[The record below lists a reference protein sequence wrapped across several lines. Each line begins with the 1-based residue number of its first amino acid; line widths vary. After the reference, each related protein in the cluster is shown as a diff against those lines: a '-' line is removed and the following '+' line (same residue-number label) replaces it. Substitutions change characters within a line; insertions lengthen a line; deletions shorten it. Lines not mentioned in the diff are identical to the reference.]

1 MDVHTVYIILI
12 SLSLAL
18 GIYGVVVQRG
28 ANLVRL
34 DFRMS
39 LMAVIWALFELT
51 AALSGYGIGMWILQ
65 FELSRESSTFWSH
78 MFAGAIFVAIGVRML
93 FLAFHQKTFLEHRME
108 MWISGRMFCSR
119 FTCAC
124 TAFAR
129 V

>member
-1 MDVHTVYIILI
+1 MLITPDGGDRQSFIIREQVMDVHTVYIILI

-51 AALSGYGIGMWILQ
+51 AALSGI
-65 FELSRESSTFWSH
+65 
-78 MFAGAIFVAIGVRML
+78 
-93 FLAFHQKTFLEHRME
+93 
-108 MWISGRMFCSR
+108 
-119 FTCAC
+119 
-124 TAFAR
+124 
-129 V
+129 